1 MSKDETPTARGL
13 LSKVVRFVRNPTV
26 NWNELDSIESERESQ
41 YSKQV
46 LKDMLERKRRNDFIR
61 RREFDQLRKLRQRDA
76 LNASQSAGAQQARP
90 SLFGSTLTSP
100 DERAGT
106 IRKIDEIEA
115 QMSKAWWKGPGAG
128 AAPGPAGAGPAVP
141 PDLAPR
147 PKLHG
152 NMAETV
158 PAAISPHSFAPTAPL
173 SLPMPLAAPQA
184 GPGQM
189 GARESALG
197 GLHPQEPS
205 PMAAS
210 MWAPLRAP
218 APASAG
224 SAADPG
230 GLPFAHN
237 PDLEEAAILFANGD
251 SAGAEASLR
260 EVLAQ
265 RGSDPQPQQFETWMA
280 LFDLYRATGQHERF
294 GAAGLEF
301 ATRFHRSEPL
311 WFSLPEQLGLQ
322 VQPEMQETAAAPV
335 RPADSLWN
343 APAQLTAQSVATLQ
357 AWLGRSP
364 APWTLVW
371 KRLAGIDDNALA
383 PLADVF
389 LRWADQPVHLVFTD
403 AQVLQSLLQ
412 AHTVSGERSSN
423 PQWWR
428 LRMAALRFMNQP
440 EDFEM
445 VALDYCV
452 TYEVSPP
459 SWQIPECTYRDAAD
473 AEHHLP
479 DAATA
484 TTGAVPLS
492 AGAPLEQG
500 AQHWSESSMP
510 ALLSGSFAG
519 PQVVQGLQGH
529 VLGDANELLDAMAGA
544 GAGEGAGTELAP
556 LRIDCARLIRVDFAA
571 AGSVLNWAARQQSLG
586 RALSFERMHR
596 LAAVFFNVIGINEYA
611 QVRPRRD

>member
-1 MSKDETPTARGL
+1 MSKDEAPSARGL

-26 NWNELDSIESERESQ
+26 NWNELDSIEAERESQ

-76 LNASQSAGAQQARP
+76 LNASQSAAGQQQQARI

-115 QMSKAWWKGPGAG
+115 QMSKAWWKGG
-128 AAPGPAGAGPAVP
+128 GAGPAAAPGAGGSAGAGAGASAGPGTFARP
-141 PDLAPR
+141 P
-147 PKLHG
+147 G
-152 NMAETV
+152 NLAETV

-173 SLPMPLAAPQA
+173 SLPMPLAAPEGA
-184 GPGQM
+184 HTAP

-197 GLHPQEPS
+197 GLHPLEPS

-210 MWAPLRAP
+210 MWTPLRAP
-218 APASAG
+218 APAGA
-224 SAADPG
+224 G
-230 GLPFAHN
+230 GLCFVHN

-322 VQPEMQETAAAPV
+322 PLVQDAAPAV
-335 RPADSLWN
+335 RPADSVWN
-343 APAQLTAQSVATLQ
+343 APAQLTVQSVAALQ
-357 AWLGRSP
+357 AWLERSP

-371 KRLAGIDDNALA
+371 KRLAGIDEDALA
-383 PLADVF
+383 PLADLF
-389 LRWADQPVHLVFTD
+389 LRWPDQPVHLVFTE
-403 AQVLQSLLQ
+403 AQVLHTLMQ
-412 AHTVSGERSSN
+412 AHTVSGDSTSN

-440 EDFEM
+440 DAFEM

-459 SWQIPECTYRDAAD
+459 SWQIPQCTYRDAAD
-473 AEHHLP
+473 ADHHLP
-479 DAATA
+479 DAGTA
-484 TTGAVPLS
+484 TTGAALLE
-492 AGAPLEQG
+492 GAAPPAAPEPHARG
-500 AQHWSESSMP
+500 AEHWSDSSMP

-519 PQVVQGLQGH
+519 PQAAVLQALQGH
-529 VLGDANELLDAMAGA
+529 VLGDANELLDAMAAA
-544 GAGEGAGTELAP
+544 GAETAP
-556 LRIDCARLIRVDFAA
+556 LRIDCARLVRVDFAA

-596 LAAVFFNVIGINEYA
+596 LVAVFFNVIGINEYA
-611 QVRPRRD
+611 AVRPRTD